1 MTKISEKTADEQM
14 ENSTKSYKCP
24 HCELM
29 FEDSRALGGHASKSH
44 AGLSKA
50 YNHKISVR

>member
-1 MTKISEKTADEQM
+1 MTKISEKTDDEQM
-14 ENSTKSYKCP
+14 ENSTKSYKCS

-29 FEDSRALGGHASKSH
+29 FEARALGGHASKSH

-50 YNHKISVR
+50 YNRKISVR